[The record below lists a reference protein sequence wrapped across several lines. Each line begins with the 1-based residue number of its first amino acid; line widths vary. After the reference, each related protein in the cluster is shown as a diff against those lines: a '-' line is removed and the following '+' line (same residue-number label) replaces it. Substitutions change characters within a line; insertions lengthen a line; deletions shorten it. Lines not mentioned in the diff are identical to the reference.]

1 MRIDRTS
8 TRALVLGAI
17 LALGAACAHNTGP
30 TSATTSKQLAAAGE
44 ASPRGPVQTVSDAT
58 INTKIKAL
66 FAADDLVKARNINV
80 DTIRGVVQ
88 LNGTVNSAAE
98 KAQAINL
105 ARKVDG
111 VVEVK
116 DNLKTTG

>member
-17 LALGAACAHNTGP
+17 LALAAACAHNTTP
-30 TSATTSKQLAAAGE
+30 TSSTTSKQLAAAGE

-58 INTKIKAL
+58 INTKIKSL
-66 FAADDLVKARNINV
+66 FALDDLVKARNINV

-88 LNGTVNSAAE
+88 LNGTVHSTAE
-98 KAQAINL
+98 RDQALKI

-111 VVEVK
+111 VVEVR
-116 DNLKTTG
+116 DNLKLAG